1 MKFKRTLLLALVT
14 IGFMLASTTQVSA
27 ATMNYQGGWLF
38 TTTYQAAAVVVF
50 QNQTYYALVGPNLNK
65 NPVAFPAWWQPL
77 GTFVP
82 TKYKIGSRGPGGGWI
97 FYVDLYDQ
105 YPGFTYLE
113 AAPTDIT
120 SLPWCNNSTSIP
132 AVAGWASKAVGK
144 GQANTTA
151 MLGVCSSG
159 AANGAD
165 LYLTATKSDWFL
177 PSLGE
182 LQLMYDNL
190 LQAGVG
196 GFTSNYYWSS
206 TENYGYY
213 AWIQTFVTGDQSYS
227 NKTTT
232 NRVRP
237 VRAF

>member
-27 ATMNYQGGWLF
+27 TTMNYQGGWLF
-38 TTTYQAAAVVVF
+38 TTTYPAAAVVVF
-50 QNQTYYALVGPNLNK
+50 QNQTYYAVVGPNLNR
-65 NPVAFPAWWQPL
+65 NPVLFPSWWKPL

-82 TKYKIGSRGPGGGWI
+82 TTYKIGSRGPGGGWI

-113 AAPTDIT
+113 AAPTDIA

-159 AANGAD
+159 AANAAD

-182 LQLMYDNL
+182 LKLMYNNL
-190 LQAGVG
+190 LEAGVG
-196 GFTSNYYWSS
+196 DFAGNFYWSS
-206 TENYGYY
+206 TENYSHY
-213 AWIQTFVTGDQSYS
+213 AWIQTFVTGDQSYY
-227 NKTTT
+227 NKSGTIA
-232 NRVRP
+232 VRP
-237 VRAF
+237 ARAF

>member
-1 MKFKRTLLLALVT
+1 MGLIVANAVE
-14 IGFMLASTTQVSA
+14 VSA
-27 ATMNYQGGWLF
+27 TTMNYQGGWLAK
-38 TTTYQAAAVVVF
+38 TNYPAAAVVVF
-50 QNQTYYALVGPNLNK
+50 KNQSYYALVGPNLNK
-65 NPVAFPAWWQPL
+65 NPVAFPSWWQPL

-82 TKYKIGSRGPGGGWI
+82 TTYKIGSRGPGGGWI

-113 AAPTDIT
+113 AAPTDIA

-159 AANGAD
+159 AANAAD

-182 LQLMYDNL
+182 VKLMYNNL
-190 LQAGVG
+190 LEAGVG
-196 GFTSNYYWSS
+196 GFANDLYWSS
-206 TENYGYY
+206 TENDSSDAWAQDFDTGAQDSYGK
-213 AWIQTFVTGDQSYS
+213 FSS
-227 NKTTT
+227 L
-232 NRVRP
+232 RVRA